1 MKNYVVLLGEA
12 KIALLGPISE
22 GRSFVEDGPSDV
34 GVVKITVA

>member
-1 MKNYVVLLGEA
+1 MVLLGEA
-12 KIALLGPISE
+12 KIASLGPISE